1 MLVCGNWLGVHCTKL
16 PERPQRKVNLGT
28 VAGGAGMALPVQ
40 NISTSTSS
48 SMSSEGWY
56 LLPMSFR
63 CFGEN
68 DLCRI

>member
-16 PERPQRKVNLGT
+16 PERPQWKVNLGT